1 MRITV
6 TTTGKKLNY
15 RKFGKRIGLLALVIV
30 TAVAA
35 FFYFNSS
42 TVAVTSKPTVYIV
55 DVDYAANSSG
65 DRMRSYLT
73 SQGYTVNWVNATTT
87 LPSHAEANG
96 YDVIIFSTGDLGT
109 TSLNDTDLQ
118 WVYDQLNDPANN
130 HRVIVEGDALPSEIN
145 GSANSAT
152 FRAGILHAT
161 AIGSLQTN
169 STYTF
174 NRLNSTHYVVSGGG
188 AGGTGINISGTN
200 PTYSNFTTNDFRP
213 ITEDA
218 NSTPLYKY
226 STTTTQPYTV
236 LSAWEGT
243 NRASRS
249 VVMSF
254 LWYNGTQGITT
265 QSWREG
271 LLKNSVDWVGEF
283 MEASFTSMAP
293 ANVNPG
299 TTGVQ
304 MGRLFLQNNISGE
317 NTTLTGFSV
326 QQTGTATKDS
336 NVTTVK
342 IYADANNDGTIDT
355 PSTPLATANFSGG
368 TATFSG
374 LNFTVDSTGK
384 SIIITYDVA
393 AGAEQTKSLRLK
405 VLTNTFT
412 NQEGS
417 LIKTIG
423 TFESNATLINDITPP
438 SVPQGVYTTNLGTGT
453 GLKISWSPNTEPD
466 LSGYKIYRDTS
477 PTGSFNTLVGSVPA
491 GTTNITDSGLTEF
504 TRYYYKVT
512 AYDTSSNE
520 SDKASST
527 AVVGIPNRPPATPAG
542 LNVTDPAVG
551 RTLIVSWSAVTDEPL
566 DPFNGNTPDLAGY
579 NLYVA
584 GDPAGPYGKVNATPI
599 TDTTYTH
606 IGLKDGNTY
615 YYKVA
620 AVDRYGAESVLSAA
634 VSGTPSDSTPP
645 QITSVYPAEGQD
657 LVPRNIIVKVTFD
670 DPLDPASVNS
680 AVLRIVDQNNL
691 PVPGTVSYDAINGQI
706 RFTFDSV
713 LPAAGSF
720 KAILDGT
727 APDGVKNAA
736 GLYLGFDKEWTFGTL
751 INPHANFTTNTT
763 LCGYCH
769 SAHSATGVNIIRA
782 PKIIDLC
789 LLCHDGTGSSYDV
802 KAGIYFN
809 GDVPTPLLSG
819 GYDLA
824 MGSTSTHFTDLA
836 NSVFGGSA
844 DPMTVDC
851 NNCHEPHGTSNYRNL
866 RTTVNGRQVTV
877 TGVVYGP
884 AYAVKT
890 TSGREVATYVYGF
903 NDFCGACHFDY
914 LVYNSENTADKVINW
929 RHRVGVGM
937 TGGSPGGDFVVSY
950 PAPGLYTTL
959 PTEGAPTGA
968 NLTNYEI
975 LDGGSLGPATYNYIV
990 TARNAVGESVYG
1002 SILQVTNGAAGQKI
1016 KIFWEP
1022 ITNAYK
1028 YRIYRYVGP
1037 LDVKKADVSKF
1048 SFLAEVGDAPTSF
1061 VDDGSYTPD
1070 VAVHPPTTSNAKINC
1085 LTCHYSHGTTAV
1097 ADGPTRLRRLDYNGV
1112 CEDCHKK

>member
-1 MRITV
+1 MRKTV
-6 TTTGKKLNY
+6 TKTGKKLNY

-55 DVDYAANSSG
+55 DIDYGTGSSG
-65 DRMRSYLT
+65 DEMAKYLT
-73 SQGYTVNWVNATTT
+73 AQGYSVTRVDARST
-87 LPSHAEANG
+87 LPSHATANT
-96 YDVIIFSTGDLGT
+96 YDVIIFSSGNLVNSSITEADMI
-109 TSLNDTDLQ
+109 
-118 WVYDQLNDPANN
+118 WAYDQLNGVGNN
-130 HRVIVEGDALPSEIN
+130 HRVILEGDDFVDAIN
-145 GSANSAT
+145 SNGWAT
-152 FRAGILHAT
+152 ATELQNNLLHAAFINTSTTRAPSTLTYLNNNHYIVTGNTSNPSYSSSNNIRAFTPSGGT
-161 AIGSLQTN
+161 AI
-169 STYTF
+169 Y
-174 NRLNSTHYVVSGGG
+174 RY
-188 AGGTGINISGTN
+188 
-200 PTYSNFTTNDFRP
+200 D
-213 ITEDA
+213 
-218 NSTPLYKY
+218 
-226 STTTTQPYTV
+226 STTAPYTV
-236 LSAWEGT
+236 LSAWEGA
-243 NRASRS
+243 NRNTRL
-249 VVMSF
+249 VVMDF
-254 LWYNGTQGITT
+254 LWYDSSVSRGITT
-265 QSWREG
+265 QAWRQN

-336 NVTTVK
+336 NITTVK
-342 IYADANNDGTIDT
+342 IYADANNDGTIDN

-405 VLTNTFT
+405 VLTNTFK

-491 GTTNITDSGLTEF
+491 GTTNITDNGLTEF

-551 RTLIVSWSAVTDEPL
+551 RTLTVSWNAVTGEPL

-680 AVLRIVDQNNL
+680 TVLRIVDQNNL

-836 NSVFGGSA
+836 NSVFGGSPN
-844 DPMTVDC
+844 PMTVDC

-937 TGGSPGGDFVVSY
+937 TGGSPGGDFVVNY

-975 LDGGSLGPATYNYIV
+975 LDGGYLGPATYNYIV